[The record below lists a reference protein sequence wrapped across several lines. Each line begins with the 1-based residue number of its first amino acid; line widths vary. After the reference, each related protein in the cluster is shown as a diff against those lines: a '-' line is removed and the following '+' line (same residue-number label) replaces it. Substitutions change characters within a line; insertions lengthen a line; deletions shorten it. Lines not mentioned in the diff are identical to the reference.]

1 MGWFA
6 AHQSASLF
14 QPPFG
19 CRKNGS
25 ALPTGKLPAALQCHL
40 MTSFPSEKIFY
51 HGGTRIH
58 TDGKAGSTMLDTNC
72 ANYRQLN
79 SRLALIRTTIMQI
92 FVFLAKNWPRE
103 NVRNAKKRSCV
114 SGFFALQYVRIIVR
128 REDFGVR
135 WQSAAARSAGFQTC
149 CVADFPVGRTSGS
162 RASSGFGNP
171 RYSRLGS
178 PRYFGCGY
186 AALGS
191 FAALICGCGVS
202 RAGSICVHPWLN
214 TFRFVSEGC
223 GDDFGFPPS
232 LATARQAACA
242 SSVDGFVS
250 ERSRNYV
257 GCWWSGHQ
265 THHGHNQQRQKH
277 GDGAGDGNQRFAP
290 QEKQR
295 HGGADSG
302 YHAGIRAGFRC
313 SPPEQSVQIRRE
325 EGSGQ

>member
-162 RASSGFGNP
+162 RTSSGFGNP

-202 RAGSICVHPWLN
+202 RAGLIRINPWLKKTN
-214 TFRFVSEGC
+214 VFDQGNQKQGEHLRVHTTISASPGRNWKRGR
-223 GDDFGFPPS
+223 P
-232 LATARQAACA
+232 RQAVEDNPSPGPPEWSRQRCGIPLPGQACGRRR
-242 SSVDGFVS
+242 SVDV
-250 ERSRNYV
+250 ERKTRGRKS
-257 GCWWSGHQ
+257 
-265 THHGHNQQRQKH
+265 
-277 GDGAGDGNQRFAP
+277 F
-290 QEKQR
+290 
-295 HGGADSG
+295 
-302 YHAGIRAGFRC
+302 C
-313 SPPEQSVQIRRE
+313 SVCPPA
-325 EGSGQ
+325 